1 MINYLKNPLFLTWML
16 TNKCNLRCKFCYL
29 EDYQGKELELDE
41 INQVLD
47 IIQDKEFTH
56 VSLLGGEPTECEY
69 FEPVSYTHLITG
81 ILLALSAVATFVAGI
96 LAGFFADRNGRKPV
110 MVLGQ

>member
-56 VSLLGGEPTECEY
+56 VSLLAVNRQN
-69 FEPVSYTHLITG
+69 VSTLN
-81 ILLALSAVATFVAGI
+81 ILLF
-96 LAGFFADRNGRKPV
+96 N
-110 MVLGQ
+110 

>member
-1 MINYLKNPLFLTWML
+1 ML

-41 INQVLD
+41 INHVLD

-56 VSLLGGEPTECEY
+56 VSLLGGEPTECE
-69 FEPVSYTHLITG
+69 VT
-81 ILLALSAVATFVAGI
+81 ILLSCTIVGKR
-96 LAGFFADRNGRKPV
+96 RN
-110 MVLGQ
+110 